1 MGSQT
6 SMSII
11 VEDRAILQPIVELV
25 IDGLTSENSKT
36 AYRRALN
43 GFLTWYLA
51 AGRTRL
57 DKATVQAFKAHLQGL
72 GLAPSSVNLQLS
84 AVRKL
89 AGEAADN
96 GLIDGT
102 LAVAIG
108 KVKGVKTAGQRAGN
122 WLTKHQAQELLDLP
136 DTGTLRGLRDRA
148 ILAVMLGCGLRRSEV
163 AGLTF
168 AHLGQRDGRW
178 VIVDLLGKGQRT
190 RSVPMPAWAKAA
202 VDQWAARAQIG
213 AGNVFRSIR
222 RGDHLGGASMTDQAV
237 ADVVKSYAGEL
248 GKPGVNL
255 AAHDLRRTFAK
266 LAHKGGSP
274 IDQIQL
280 SLGHASIVTTER
292 YLGVSQSLDN
302 APCDHVGLTISG

>member
-1 MGSQT
+1 MSNQT
-6 SMSII
+6 SMI
-11 VEDRAILQPIVELV
+11 VYNRAVLQPVIDMV
-25 IDGLTSENSKT
+25 IDGLTSEHSKA
-36 AYRRALN
+36 AYRHALD

-51 AGRTRL
+51 TGRTRL

-96 GLIDGT
+96 GLINNG

-122 WLTKHQAQELLDLP
+122 WLTKGQAQELLDLP

-213 AGNVFRSIR
+213 DGNVFRSIR
-222 RGDHLGGASMTDQAV
+222 RGDHLGGEGMTDQAV

-266 LAHKGGSP
+266 LAHKGGSS

-302 APCDHVGLTISG
+302 APCDHVGLTIAG

>member
-1 MGSQT
+1 MGSQA

-11 VEDRAILQPIVELV
+11 VEDRAILQPVVELV
-25 IDGLTSENSKT
+25 IDGLSSEHSKA
-36 AYRRALN
+36 AYRHALN

-51 AGRTRL
+51 DGRTRL
-57 DKATVQAFKAHLQGL
+57 DRAAVQAFKAHLQGL

-89 AGEAADN
+89 ATEAAYN
-96 GLIDGT
+96 GLIDGA
-102 LAVAIG
+102 LAVAIS

-122 WLTKHQAQELLDLP
+122 WLTKRQAQDLLNLP
-136 DTGTLRGLRDRA
+136 DTGALKGLRDRA

-168 AHLGQRDGRW
+168 AHIGQREGRW
-178 VIVDLLGKGQRT
+178 VVVDLLGKGQRT
-190 RSVPMPAWAKAA
+190 RSVPMPAWCKSAL
-202 VDQWAARAQIG
+202 DQWAERAQIVDG
-213 AGNVFRSIR
+213 RLFRSIR
-222 RGDHLGGASMTDQAV
+222 RGDHLGGLGMTDQAI
-237 ADVVKSYAGEL
+237 ADVVRAYAGEL
-248 GKPGVNL
+248 GPAGLHL

-280 SLGHASIVTTER
+280 SLGHASIITTER
-292 YLGVSQSLDN
+292 YLGVKQDLDN
-302 APCDHVGLTISG
+302 APCDHVGLTIAG

>member
-1 MGSQT
+1 MTPQASL
-6 SMSII
+6 I
-11 VEDRAILQPIVELV
+11 VYNRAVLQPVVDMV
-25 IDGLTSENSKT
+25 IDGLTSERSKR
-36 AYRRALN
+36 AYKHALD

-51 AGRTRL
+51 DGRTRL
-57 DKATVQAFKAHLQGL
+57 DKAAVQAFKAHLGAS

-96 GLIDGT
+96 GLIDGG

-108 KVKGVKTAGQRAGN
+108 KVKGVKAAGTRAGN
-122 WLTKHQAQELLDLP
+122 WLTKGQAQDLLNLP
-136 DTGTLRGLRDRA
+136 DKSTLKGLRDRA

-168 AHLGQRDGRW
+168 AHLGQREGRW
-178 VIVDLLGKGQRT
+178 VVVDMLGKGQRT
-190 RSVPMPAWAKAA
+190 RSVPMPAWCKSAL
-202 VDQWAARAQIG
+202 DQWAERAQIADG
-213 AGNVFRSIR
+213 KIFRSIR
-222 RGDHLGGASMTDQAV
+222 RGDHLGGEGMTDQAI
-237 ADVVKSYAGEL
+237 ADVVRAYAGEL
-248 GKPGVNL
+248 GKAGEHL

-266 LAHKGGSP
+266 LAHKGGAG

-292 YLGVSQSLDN
+292 YLGVKQDLDD
-302 APCDHVGLTISG
+302 APCDRIKLTLE